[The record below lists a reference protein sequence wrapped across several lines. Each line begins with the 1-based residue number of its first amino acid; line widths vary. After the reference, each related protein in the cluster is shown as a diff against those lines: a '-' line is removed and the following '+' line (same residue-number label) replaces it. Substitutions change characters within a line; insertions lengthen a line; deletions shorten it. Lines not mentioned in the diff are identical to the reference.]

1 MIKSDAGQSKTKQH
15 EKKKKKN
22 PVSMTLSKKKA
33 KDQVFKILWRWLLWP
48 TCTLV
53 SINSDSVQ
61 IQESARNG
69 CKYQDLMLNV
79 TSKNICNLDI
89 HQRMNKQ

>member
-1 MIKSDAGQSKTKQH
+1 MQDNPKQSDMKIK
-15 EKKKKKN
+15 EKKTLWAWHYQRKN
-22 PVSMTLSKKKA
+22 A